1 MYSLTRTEEEIL
13 LSIWDLKDEAYL
25 VSIRRRLNMIREKEL
40 TLGAV
45 HIPLSKLEK
54 AGIVDSYFGEA
65 TPKRGGR
72 RKRIYKLTKGGIELL
87 KKQKKIRDRI
97 WSGFSQSHS

>member
-1 MYSLTRTEEEIL
+1 MYNLTRTEEEIL
-13 LSIWDLKDEAYL
+13 LTIWDLKEEAYL
-25 VSIRRRLNMIREKEL
+25 VEIRRRLNRNTEKEL
-40 TLGAV
+40 TIGAV

-54 AGIVDSYFGEA
+54 AGIVDSFFGEA

-72 RKRIYKLTKGGIELL
+72 RKRIYKLTKTGIELL

-97 WSGFSQSHS
+97 WSGFSQSYS

>member
-1 MYSLTRTEEEIL
+1 MYNLTRTEEEIL
-13 LSIWDLKDEAYL
+13 LTVWDLKDDAYL
-25 VSIRRRLNMIREKEL
+25 VAIRNHLNLNAEKEL
-40 TLGAV
+40 TVGAI

-54 AGIVDSYFGEA
+54 AGIVQSFFGEA

-72 RKRIYKLTKGGIELL
+72 RKRIYKLTKTGIALL

-97 WSGFSQSHS
+97 WAGFGQSYS